1 MADLLYNA
9 VLEKL
14 TGEQFDE
21 AFEFDG
27 IIPESTSVTYRVVT
41 VTKIDG
47 TDATAEVAITSTFS
61 GSIVTVTLNTG
72 SDETSYIIKVSVHA
86 SDATPAV
93 MVKLLNVSLPGA
105 YR

>member
-1 MADLLYNA
+1 MADLLYNG

-21 AFEFDG
+21 EFEFDG
-27 IIPESTSVTYRVVT
+27 IIPESTTVTYRTVT
-41 VTKIDG
+41 VTKANG
-47 TDATAEVAITSTFS
+47 MDATATAAISSSFT

-72 SDETSYIIKVSVHA
+72 SVETSYIIRVSVHA

-93 MVKLLNVSLPGA
+93 MIKLLNVSLPGA

>member
-9 VLEKL
+9 VMEKL

-21 AFEFDG
+21 EFEFDG
-27 IIPESTSVTYRVVT
+27 IIPESTTVTYRT
-41 VTKIDG
+41 ITATKADG
-47 TDATAEVAITSTFS
+47 TDATTAVAISSSFS

-72 SDETSYIIKVSVHA
+72 SVETSYVVKVVVHA

-93 MVKLLNVSLPGA
+93 MTKLLNVSLPGA